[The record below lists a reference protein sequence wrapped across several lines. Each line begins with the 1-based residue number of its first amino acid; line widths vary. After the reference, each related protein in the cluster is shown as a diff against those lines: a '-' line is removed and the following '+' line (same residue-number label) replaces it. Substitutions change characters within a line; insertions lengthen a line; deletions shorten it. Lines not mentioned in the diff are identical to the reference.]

1 MKLTVIQLLAD
12 DINRFQN
19 TSHRIQQK
27 IREACQ
33 EGADLIL
40 LPECAYP
47 AYMIGLEKEPDS
59 LSNIPDFLS
68 RMSELAAGN
77 QVYLA
82 VGTAM
87 FEDGVLYNG
96 VAVFDRSG
104 EMIAKAY
111 KSNLWHFDGKWFS
124 QGEPGCVFD
133 TEFGKIG
140 VMVCADGRIP
150 EIARILRL
158 KGAGLI
164 LDAVNLVASACTPD
178 QLTNQ
183 QYQFML
189 QARAKEN
196 GVYIAVC
203 DKAGIE
209 SSTVTCLGRS
219 MIVTPDGDIAAEC
232 SPDKEEML
240 TYELELKEMPPLKGR
255 RPELYRILAEP
266 IRTLPVTAVIER
278 PYRLSDLECFTAVI
292 RIDCTDEADYVKKA
306 VDGIRRAAILDSRLA
321 VLPEMK
327 EGMGFNAGSMEYL
340 CSHTPDHIC
349 AVTAYG
355 TDGGGKR
362 AVVFNADGIKGELP
376 ASHIDGSGDADEIR
390 VLELFP
396 GCCVA
401 AVFGEEMEIPEIA
414 RVAMLKGADILIW
427 FDRKNT
433 GDTMKM
439 MQTRAAEN
447 KVFVLRTTPCG
458 SMDYSLGV
466 NPDGGKLFTTFCTL
480 EQTASGMIHTSL
492 SKSKEVVPG
501 TNIVYGRNPNYYK
514 ELTI

>member
-1 MKLTVIQLLAD
+1 MKLTIIQLLAD
-12 DINRFQN
+12 DINRFRN
-19 TSHRIQQK
+19 TSDRIQQK

-33 EGADLIL
+33 SGTDLIL

-47 AYMIGLEKEPDS
+47 AYMIGMEEEPES
-59 LSNIPDFLS
+59 LRNIPGFLT
-68 RMSELAAGN
+68 RMSELAAKN
-77 QVYLA
+77 RVYLA

-87 FEDGVLYNG
+87 SEGGSLYNG
-96 VAVFDRSG
+96 VAVFNRSG

-124 QGEPGCVFD
+124 QGEPGCVFE

-164 LDAVNLVASACTPD
+164 LDAVNLVASASTPD

-240 TYELELKEMPPLKGR
+240 TYELELEEVPPLRGR
-255 RPELYRILAEP
+255 RPELYHILEEP

-292 RIDCTDEADYVKKA
+292 RFDCTDEADYAERA

-321 VLPEMK
+321 VLPELK
-327 EGMGFNAGSMEYL
+327 EGMRFHAGLLKYL
-340 CSHTPDHIC
+340 CSHMPDDIC

-355 TDGGGKR
+355 TDEGGR
-362 AVVFNADGIKGELP
+362 TAVVFGTDGIKGELP
-376 ASHIDGSGDADEIR
+376 ASHVNGSEDVDEIR

-433 GDTMKM
+433 ADTMKM

-447 KVFVLRTTPCG
+447 KVFVLRTTPAG
-458 SMDYSLGV
+458 SMDVSLGV
-466 NPDGGKLFTTFCTL
+466 NPDGGKLFTTFCTV
-480 EQTASGMIHTSL
+480 EQTASGMLHTSL

>member
-1 MKLTVIQLLAD
+1 M
-12 DINRFQN
+12 
-19 TSHRIQQK
+19 
-27 IREACQ
+27 
-33 EGADLIL
+33 
-40 LPECAYP
+40 
-47 AYMIGLEKEPDS
+47 
-59 LSNIPDFLS
+59 
-68 RMSELAAGN
+68 
-77 QVYLA
+77 
-82 VGTAM
+82 
-87 FEDGVLYNG
+87 
-96 VAVFDRSG
+96 
-104 EMIAKAY
+104 
-111 KSNLWHFDGKWFS
+111 
-124 QGEPGCVFD
+124 
-133 TEFGKIG
+133 
-140 VMVCADGRIP
+140 
-150 EIARILRL
+150 
-158 KGAGLI
+158 
-164 LDAVNLVASACTPD
+164 NLVASAGTPD

-292 RIDCTDEADYVKKA
+292 RFDCTDEADYVEKA
-306 VDGIRRAAILDSRLA
+306 MDGIRRAAILDSRLA

-340 CSHTPDHIC
+340 CSHMPDHIC

-376 ASHIDGSGDADEIR
+376 ASHIDGRGDADEIR

-401 AVFGEEMEIPEIA
+401 ALFGEEMEIPEIA

-433 GDTMKM
+433 GDTMKL

>member
-140 VMVCADGRIP
+140 VMACAP
-150 EIARILRL
+150 V
-158 KGAGLI
+158 K
-164 LDAVNLVASACTPD
+164 AC
-178 QLTNQ
+178 
-183 QYQFML
+183 
-189 QARAKEN
+189 
-196 GVYIAVC
+196 
-203 DKAGIE
+203 
-209 SSTVTCLGRS
+209 
-219 MIVTPDGDIAAEC
+219 
-232 SPDKEEML
+232 
-240 TYELELKEMPPLKGR
+240 
-255 RPELYRILAEP
+255 
-266 IRTLPVTAVIER
+266 
-278 PYRLSDLECFTAVI
+278 
-292 RIDCTDEADYVKKA
+292 
-306 VDGIRRAAILDSRLA
+306 
-321 VLPEMK
+321 
-327 EGMGFNAGSMEYL
+327 
-340 CSHTPDHIC
+340 
-349 AVTAYG
+349 
-355 TDGGGKR
+355 
-362 AVVFNADGIKGELP
+362 
-376 ASHIDGSGDADEIR
+376 
-390 VLELFP
+390 
-396 GCCVA
+396 
-401 AVFGEEMEIPEIA
+401 
-414 RVAMLKGADILIW
+414 
-427 FDRKNT
+427 
-433 GDTMKM
+433 
-439 MQTRAAEN
+439 
-447 KVFVLRTTPCG
+447 
-458 SMDYSLGV
+458 
-466 NPDGGKLFTTFCTL
+466 
-480 EQTASGMIHTSL
+480 
-492 SKSKEVVPG
+492 
-501 TNIVYGRNPNYYK
+501 
-514 ELTI
+514 

>member
-1 MKLTVIQLLAD
+1 MKLTIIQLLAD
-12 DINRFQN
+12 DINRFRN
-19 TSHRIQQK
+19 TSDRIQQK

-33 EGADLIL
+33 SGTDLIL

-47 AYMIGLEKEPDS
+47 AYMIGMEEEPES
-59 LSNIPDFLS
+59 LRNIPGFLT
-68 RMSELAAGN
+68 RMSELAAKN
-77 QVYLA
+77 RVYLA

-87 FEDGVLYNG
+87 SEGGSLYNG
-96 VAVFDRSG
+96 VVVFDRSG

-124 QGEPGCVFD
+124 QGEPGCVFE

-164 LDAVNLVASACTPD
+164 LDAVNLVASASTPD

-240 TYELELKEMPPLKGR
+240 TYELELEEVPHLRGR
-255 RPELYRILAEP
+255 RPELYHILAEP
-266 IRTLPVTAVIER
+266 VRTLPVTAVIER
-278 PYRLSDLECFTAVI
+278 LYRLSDLECFTAVI
-292 RIDCTDEADYVKKA
+292 RFDCTDEADYAERA

-321 VLPEMK
+321 VLPELK
-327 EGMGFNAGSMEYL
+327 EGMRFNAGLLKYL
-340 CSHTPDHIC
+340 CSHMPDDIC

-355 TDGGGKR
+355 TDEGGRK
-362 AVVFNADGIKGELP
+362 AVVFGADGIKGELP
-376 ASHIDGSGDADEIR
+376 ASHVNGSEDVDEIR

-433 GDTMKM
+433 ADTMKM

-447 KVFVLRTTPCG
+447 KVFVLRTTPAG
-458 SMDYSLGV
+458 SMDVSLGV
-466 NPDGGKLFTTFCTL
+466 NPDGGKLFTTFCTV
-480 EQTASGMIHTSL
+480 EQTASGMLHTSL

>member
-1 MKLTVIQLLAD
+1 M
-12 DINRFQN
+12 
-19 TSHRIQQK
+19 
-27 IREACQ
+27 
-33 EGADLIL
+33 
-40 LPECAYP
+40 
-47 AYMIGLEKEPDS
+47 
-59 LSNIPDFLS
+59 
-68 RMSELAAGN
+68 
-77 QVYLA
+77 
-82 VGTAM
+82 
-87 FEDGVLYNG
+87 
-96 VAVFDRSG
+96 
-104 EMIAKAY
+104 
-111 KSNLWHFDGKWFS
+111 
-124 QGEPGCVFD
+124 
-133 TEFGKIG
+133 
-140 VMVCADGRIP
+140 
-150 EIARILRL
+150 RL

-164 LDAVNLVASACTPD
+164 LDAVNLVASASTPD

-240 TYELELKEMPPLKGR
+240 TYELELEEVPPLRGR
-255 RPELYRILAEP
+255 RPELYHILAEP
-266 IRTLPVTAVIER
+266 VRTLPVTAVIER
-278 PYRLSDLECFTAVI
+278 LYRLSDLECFTAVI
-292 RIDCTDEADYVKKA
+292 RFDCTDEADYAERA

-321 VLPEMK
+321 VLPELK
-327 EGMGFNAGSMEYL
+327 EGMRFNAGLLKYL
-340 CSHTPDHIC
+340 CSHMPDDIC

-355 TDGGGKR
+355 TEEGGRK
-362 AVVFNADGIKGELP
+362 AVVFGADGIKGELP
-376 ASHIDGSGDADEIR
+376 ASHINGSEDVDEIR

-433 GDTMKM
+433 ADTMKM

-447 KVFVLRTTPCG
+447 KVFVLRTTPAG
-458 SMDYSLGV
+458 SMDVSLGV
-466 NPDGGKLFTTFCTL
+466 NPDGGKLFTTFCTV
-480 EQTASGMIHTSL
+480 EQTASGMLHTSL

>member
-1 MKLTVIQLLAD
+1 MKLTIIQLLAD
-12 DINRFQN
+12 DINRFRN
-19 TSHRIQQK
+19 TSDRIQQK

-33 EGADLIL
+33 SGTDLIL

-47 AYMIGLEKEPDS
+47 AYMIGMEEEPES
-59 LSNIPDFLS
+59 LRNIPGFLT
-68 RMSELAAGN
+68 RMSELAAKN
-77 QVYLA
+77 RVYLA

-87 FEDGVLYNG
+87 SEGGSLYNG
-96 VAVFDRSG
+96 VAVFNRSG

-124 QGEPGCVFD
+124 QGEPGCVFE

-164 LDAVNLVASACTPD
+164 LDAVNLVASASTPD

-240 TYELELKEMPPLKGR
+240 TYELELEEVPPLRGR
-255 RPELYRILAEP
+255 RPELYPILAEP
-266 IRTLPVTAVIER
+266 VRTLPVTAVIER

-292 RIDCTDEADYVKKA
+292 RFDCTDEADYA
-306 VDGIRRAAILDSRLA
+306 ERAAILDSRLA
-321 VLPEMK
+321 VLPELK
-327 EGMGFNAGSMEYL
+327 EGMRFNAGLLKYL
-340 CSHTPDHIC
+340 CSHMPDDIC

-355 TDGGGKR
+355 TDEGGR
-362 AVVFNADGIKGELP
+362 TAVVFGADGIKGELP
-376 ASHIDGSGDADEIR
+376 ASHVNGSEDVDEIR

-433 GDTMKM
+433 ADTMKM

-447 KVFVLRTTPCG
+447 KVFVLRTTPAG
-458 SMDYSLGV
+458 SMDVSLGV
-466 NPDGGKLFTTFCTL
+466 NPDGGKLFTTFCTV
-480 EQTASGMIHTSL
+480 EQTASGMLHTSL

>member
-266 IRTLPVTAVIER
+266 IRTQP
-278 PYRLSDLECFTAVI
+278 
-292 RIDCTDEADYVKKA
+292 
-306 VDGIRRAAILDSRLA
+306 
-321 VLPEMK
+321 
-327 EGMGFNAGSMEYL
+327 
-340 CSHTPDHIC
+340 
-349 AVTAYG
+349 
-355 TDGGGKR
+355 
-362 AVVFNADGIKGELP
+362 
-376 ASHIDGSGDADEIR
+376 
-390 VLELFP
+390 
-396 GCCVA
+396 
-401 AVFGEEMEIPEIA
+401 
-414 RVAMLKGADILIW
+414 
-427 FDRKNT
+427 
-433 GDTMKM
+433 
-439 MQTRAAEN
+439 
-447 KVFVLRTTPCG
+447 
-458 SMDYSLGV
+458 
-466 NPDGGKLFTTFCTL
+466 
-480 EQTASGMIHTSL
+480 
-492 SKSKEVVPG
+492 
-501 TNIVYGRNPNYYK
+501 
-514 ELTI
+514 